1 VQHLQELVLSL
12 RECILH
18 LQVRILKPQA
28 RILHL
33 QARILR
39 LQALNQ
45 HPTLL
50 RARARFLHLSVP
62 ARMVTHTHAHLTT
75 AHLPIR
81 AGLGVGSRAL
91 AMQFACEPLQAIV
104 RELLQALILLSQTL
118 ILLLQALILLP
129 QTVYLLQSQAFKL
142 LYLLF
147 ELRAQALLPGRARA
161 LARTRFLHLPA
172 PACVVTHPLYA
183 PVRSHHHPVTHPL
196 TLTVLGVVALTLALC
211 SASCTHKHAGHHTRF
226 LHLHAPARSHHHMLT
241 HPPASRSA
249 AQACARPSPLHAAQ
263 VVHAHV
269 RCVNSPLRERRS
281 RSPQT
286 AQMY

>member
-12 RECILH
+12 RERILH

-33 QARILR
+33 Q
-39 LQALNQ
+39 
-45 HPTLL
+45 
-50 RARARFLHLSVP
+50 

-81 AGLGVGSRAL
+81 AGLGVGSRAF

-118 ILLLQALILLP
+118 ILLQQALILLP

-142 LYLLF
+142 LYLPF

-183 PVRSHHHPVTHPL
+183 PVRSHHHPVAHPP
-196 TLTVLGVVALTLALC
+196 TLTVLGAVALTLALC
-211 SASCTHKHAGHHTRF
+211 SASCTHKHAGHHARF
-226 LHLHAPARSHHHMLT
+226 LHLHAPACSHHHMIT

-263 VVHAHV
+263 GVHVHV
-269 RCVNSPLRERRS
+269 RYVNSQLRERRS
-281 RSPQT
+281 RSPPT
-286 AQMY
+286 AQIYGYDPW